1 MKLSRI
7 LIGILILAIFFIGA
21 IGSISTQESGTAEE
35 TNKVPVARFAFYHAA
50 PNTPAVNIVVNDEP
64 VFSNVMFNDKTE
76 FKNLSSGEPV
86 VKIMSAE
93 TGQEIFA
100 PVKANLRQGRD
111 HILFITGLVS
121 AGEDEPEL
129 TAKMLVKKT
138 RPAFFRF
145 YNTSP
150 DLGPVNVYL
159 DDNLYFQNA
168 AYGKPTKFEKIG
180 FGEPEFVLKMG
191 DEAVVGPMKLEF
203 EPGEAY
209 TILLVGMKDGG
220 TNTKL
225 QIKVIEE

>member
-7 LIGILILAIFFIGA
+7 LIGILILAVFFLGA
-21 IGSISTQESGTAEE
+21 IGSISTQEDASTDD
-35 TNKVPVARFAFYHAA
+35 NKVPVARFAFYHAA
-50 PNTPAVNIVVNDEP
+50 PNTPAVNIIVDDEQI
-64 VFSNVMFNDKTE
+64 FTNVMFNDKTE
-76 FKNLSSGEPV
+76 FKNLKSGEPV
-86 VKIMSAE
+86 VKITSSE

-111 HILFITGLVS
+111 HILFITGLLG
-121 AGEDEPEL
+121 AEDDEPEL

-150 DLGPVNVYL
+150 DLGPVNVFL

-180 FGEPEFVLKMG
+180 FGSPEFVLKMG
-191 DEAVVGPMKLEF
+191 DEAVVGPMKLDF
-203 EPGEAY
+203 EPGKAY

-225 QIKVIEE
+225 QVKIIEE